1 MAYVDKT
8 VNELKARI
16 ADLDRTV
23 LSLRSQ
29 LDEALKRIQSMLDG
43 DNGRDAELIAM
54 KQKYEESLE
63 LTLHLQL
70 QISKLETE
78 KNNLLNIIDELNAKL
93 DLE

>member
-1 MAYVDKT
+1 MADVDKT

-54 KQKYEESLE
+54 K
-63 LTLHLQL
+63 
-70 QISKLETE
+70 
-78 KNNLLNIIDELNAKL
+78 
-93 DLE
+93 